1 MNESDSQSLQ
11 YLCDE
16 LIRCQDTLLI
26 ASRSKA
32 GQADISYAPYVRIEN
47 LFYIFISELAKHTQ
61 NLLSYPQASILFIE
75 PEADA
80 ANPFARK
87 RLTFDCQVIEI
98 AKTEQAY
105 ALNLQALKEKFGEIV
120 DLLSCLPDFHLLA
133 LKPVQGQFVA
143 GFGKAFPVD
152 EKGCLS
158 VQTKN

>member
-16 LIRCQDTLLI
+16 LIRCQDSLFI

-47 LFYIFISELAKHTQ
+47 LFYIFVSELAKHTQ
-61 NLLSYPQASILFIE
+61 NMLSYPHASILFIE

-87 RLTFDCQVIEI
+87 RLTFNCQVIEI
-98 AKTEQAY
+98 VNTEQNFAVI
-105 ALNLQALKEKFGEIV
+105 LNALKEKFGEIV
-120 DLLSCLPDFHLLA
+120 DLLSGLPDFHLLA

-152 EKGCLS
+152 EKGDLS
-158 VQTKN
+158 VQAKN